1 MTDVY
6 DDIEAIMA
14 DPKVQL
20 ATNALSRADAAE
32 VLPKREVSIGYTHS
46 YSKKVP
52 TEHKATNQKASG
64 RCWMFAALNLAR
76 ADVIKKYNLP
86 DTFEFS
92 QSWTLFWDKYE
103 RASWFMD
110 TICGLEAEPL
120 EGRLMQHI
128 LHNPLEDGG
137 QWDMFVNLV
146 RKHGI
151 VPKSVYPESFSSS
164 CTRRMNWILTHKLRG
179 WAQELREAEP
189 AARAAMKATFLKEY
203 LQALVVSL
211 GPPPKTFDWTFT
223 DKDGEFKSFP
233 GLTGQSF
240 YADHVVANGFDFND
254 WISLIHDPRNEY
266 HKAYS
271 VAYLNNVAGVPG

>member
-1 MTDVY
+1 MGINFFLNRT
-6 DDIEAIMA
+6 MS
-14 DPKVQL
+14 
-20 ATNALSRADAAE
+20 T
-32 VLPKREVSIGYTHS
+32 T
-46 YSKKVP
+46 
-52 TEHKATNQKASG
+52 
-64 RCWMFAALNLAR
+64 FAPINR
-76 ADVIKKYNLP
+76 
-86 DTFEFS
+86 
-92 QSWTLFWDKYE
+92 
-103 RASWFMD
+103 D
-110 TICGLEAEPL
+110 TICSLEAEPL

-233 GLTGQSF
+233 GLTG
-240 YADHVVANGFDFND
+240 
-254 WISLIHDPRNEY
+254 
-266 HKAYS
+266 K
-271 VAYLNNVAGVPG
+271 